1 MKPLGPI
8 PAGYA
13 AIDGELAIGG
23 ARVSHWAEQAEK
35 TPLFVYS
42 KELIAQRFADLRA
55 AMPER
60 LKVNYAIKANS
71 FSPLLD
77 YVSTLADGL
86 DIASG
91 GELDMV
97 RATGF
102 DLGRVSFAGPGK
114 RDAELEAAIAAGVT
128 LNLESEAE
136 AERALAIAA
145 RLQKQPRL
153 AVRVNPDFE
162 LKGSGMKMGGGPKPF
177 GIDAARVPQLI
188 KRIHAGGADF
198 RGLHIFTG
206 SQALSADAVIDMQ
219 AKVLDCADRLAR
231 EAGVTLPKLN
241 MGGGYGI
248 PYFPGD
254 EPLDIVAVGEA
265 LEARFAALPD
275 TLADAELFIE
285 LGRYLVGEAGVY
297 LTRIV
302 DRKDSYGETYL
313 ITDGGLHHQ
322 LAASGNFGTVVR
334 RNYPVAIASRF
345 AAEPEETA
353 NVVGC
358 LCTPLD
364 RLAANPANGIDQ
376 IVDHD
381 RLVSMGGN
389 PQASFAVNLKPGFV
403 TDIFRGA
410 AAPVTGPSPVK
421 GMHGYFPG
429 PAALDAT
436 LLLLGEGIPA
446 GKDLGRI
453 DMRAIAPTLAKIMG
467 ADLPTAQVEALDIG
481 E

>member
-8 PAGYA
+8 PSGFQ
-13 AIDGELAIGG
+13 AIDGELVIGG
-23 ARVSHWAEQAEK
+23 KPVSDWAEQAGR

-42 KELIAQRFADLRA
+42 QTRIEQRFADLRD
-55 AMPER
+55 AMPDR
-60 LKVNYAIKANS
+60 LKINYAIKANS
-71 FSPLLD
+71 FAPLLSF
-77 YVSTLADGL
+77 VSKLADGL

-91 GELDMV
+91 GELEMV

-102 DLGRVSFAGPGK
+102 DLSRVSFAGPGK
-114 RDAELEAAIAAGVT
+114 RDVELEAAIMAGVT

-136 AERALAIAA
+136 AGRAIAIA
-145 RLQKQPRL
+145 ERLGLTPSL

-162 LKGSGMKMGGGPKPF
+162 LKGSGMKMGGGAKPF
-177 GIDAARVPQLI
+177 GIDAERVPALI
-188 KRIHAGGADF
+188 RKIVDAGCDF

-206 SQALSADAVIDMQ
+206 SQALSAEAVIDMQ

-231 EAGVTLPKLN
+231 EADVPLPKLN
-241 MGGGYGI
+241 MGGGFGI

-254 EPLDIVAVGEA
+254 EPLDVHAVGQA
-265 LEARFAALPD
+265 LEAQFAALPD

-302 DRKDSYGETYL
+302 DRKVSYGETYL
-313 ITDGGLHHQ
+313 VTDGGLHHQ

-345 AAEPEETA
+345 DVPPEEEA

-364 RLAANPANGIDQ
+364 RLADKAHLPRAQVGDLIA
-376 IVDHD
+376 VFCA
-381 RLVSMGGN
+381 GAYG
-389 PQASFAVNLKPGFV
+389 ASAS
-403 TDIFRGA
+403 
-410 AAPVTGPSPVK
+410 PSAFL
-421 GMHGYFPG
+421 GQG
-429 PAALDAT
+429 PAIEML
-436 LLLLGEGIPA
+436 
-446 GKDLGRI
+446 
-453 DMRAIAPTLAKIMG
+453 
-467 ADLPTAQVEALDIG
+467 V
-481 E
+481 